1 VNALEKILARASG
14 KESVSAGEIVDA
26 SVDRIMITERQA
38 PRVVDNLKSLG
49 VSRIRMPK
57 DKVVIV
63 FDHEV
68 PPSKIASANA
78 QRRVRQFFT
87 GQVILHDM
95 NVGICH
101 QILSEKGHVSP
112 GQLIVGSDSHTVTNG
127 AFGAFSA
134 GIGLTEATGVLITGK
149 IWLKVPPV
157 IAVHMEGK
165 LPDRVAPK
173 DAMLYLIGQL
183 GTDGAQYKGIEFK
196 GPGASAM
203 SLAGRMVMANMS
215 IEAGAKAGFFAADDV
230 TLSFLKPRVKGPV
243 EPVVSD
249 PDAEYERRMELELSG
264 LEPQIACPHAV
275 DNVVPVSEVAGREI
289 HDVFLGSCT
298 NGRMEDL
305 QAAADILAGREI
317 HPGVRMVVAPAS
329 TETYLA
335 AIKAGVIESL
345 VEAGAVVVNPNCASC
360 AAMHMDLLGDGEVSV
375 SSTNRNFQG
384 RRGSRESEVYLASPA
399 TVAASALAGCIA
411 DPREF

>member
-1 VNALEKILARASG
+1 
-14 KESVSAGEIVDA
+14 
-26 SVDRIMITERQA
+26 
-38 PRVVDNLKSLG
+38 
-49 VSRIRMPK
+49 
-57 DKVVIV
+57 
-63 FDHEV
+63 
-68 PPSKIASANA
+68 
-78 QRRVRQFFT
+78 
-87 GQVILHDM
+87 
-95 NVGICH
+95 
-101 QILSEKGHVSP
+101 
-112 GQLIVGSDSHTVTNG
+112 
-127 AFGAFSA
+127 
-134 GIGLTEATGVLITGK
+134 
-149 IWLKVPPV
+149 
-157 IAVHMEGK
+157 
-165 LPDRVAPK
+165 
-173 DAMLYLIGQL
+173 
-183 GTDGAQYKGIEFK
+183 
-196 GPGASAM
+196 M

-230 TLSFLKPRVKGPV
+230 TLSFLKPRVQGPV

-264 LEPQIACPHAV
+264 LEPQVACPHAV

-305 QAAADILAGREI
+305 QAAADILDGRKI

-335 AIKAGVIESL
+335 AIRAGVIESL

-399 TVAASALAGCIA
+399 TAAASALAGCIA
-411 DPREF
+411 DPREC